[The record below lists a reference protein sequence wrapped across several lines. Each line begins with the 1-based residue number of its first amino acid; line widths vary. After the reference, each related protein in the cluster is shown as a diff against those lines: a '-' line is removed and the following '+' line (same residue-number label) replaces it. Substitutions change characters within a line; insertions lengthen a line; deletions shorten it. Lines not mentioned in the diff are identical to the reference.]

1 VKCYN
6 RAMAQSKKIVIIGSG
21 SAAYTAAIYAARAN
35 MDPLVFGGVS
45 MGGQLMI
52 TSEIENFPGFPE
64 PIAGPELMERMQKQV
79 ERLGVK
85 IINEYVAKVDLKNG
99 SPFFVETTE
108 GTAASAQALII
119 ATGAN
124 AKWLGIE
131 SEKRMMGHGVS
142 ACATCDGF
150 FFKNKEVVGV
160 GGGDTAMEEA
170 TFLTKFATKV
180 VVVHRRDSLRASKI
194 MADRAKNNPKISFVW
209 DSVIDEVLGG
219 DHVEGVKLKN
229 IKTNA
234 VTEIK
239 TGGLFMAIGHQPTT
253 GFLGSQLK
261 LDENG
266 YIVADDRTR
275 TSMPGVFAAGD
286 VMDHRYRQ
294 AITAAGN
301 GCKAALE
308 AERWLADQ
316 GTH

>member
-1 VKCYN
+1 
-6 RAMAQSKKIVIIGSG
+6 MAIEERKVIVIGSG
-21 SAAYTAAIYAARAN
+21 SAAYTAAIYAARASL
-35 MDPLVFGGVS
+35 DPLVFGGVS

-52 TSEIENFPGFPE
+52 TSDVENFPGFAE
-64 PIAGPELMERMQKQV
+64 PITGPDLMERMQKQV

-85 IINEYVAKVDLKNG
+85 IVREYVSKVDLSKR
-99 SPFFVETTE
+99 PFTVETTE
-108 GTAASAQALII
+108 GTKASAQALIV

-131 SEKRMMGHGVS
+131 SEKKLMGHGVS

-150 FFKNKEVVGV
+150 FFKNKEVVVV

-170 TFLTKFATKV
+170 NFLTKFASKV

-194 MADRAKNNPKISFVW
+194 MAERARKNPKISFVW
-209 DSVIDEVLGG
+209 DSAIDEVTG
-219 DHVEGVKLKN
+219 DGHVDGVKLRN
-229 IKTNA
+229 L
-234 VTEIK
+234 K
-239 TGGLFMAIGHQPTT
+239 TGVLTPLKCDGVFVAIGHEPTVN
-253 GFLGSQLK
+253 FLDGQLK

-266 YIVADDRTR
+266 YVIADDRTR
-275 TSMPGVFAAGD
+275 TSVEGVFAAGD

-316 GTH
+316 GVH

>member
-1 VKCYN
+1 
-6 RAMAQSKKIVIIGSG
+6 MAQSKKVVIIGSG

-35 MDPLVFGGVS
+35 LDPLVFGGVA

-52 TSEIENFPGFPE
+52 TSDVENFPGFPE
-64 PIAGPELMERMQKQV
+64 PVTGPDLMERMQKQV
-79 ERLGVK
+79 ERLGVT
-85 IINEYVAKVDLKNG
+85 IVREYVSKVDL
-99 SPFFVETTE
+99 SRRPFYVETTE

-124 AKWLGIE
+124 AKWLGIP
-131 SEKRMMGHGVS
+131 SEKALMGHGVS

-150 FFKNKEVVGV
+150 FFKNKDVLVV

-170 TFLTKFATKV
+170 NFLTKFASKV
-180 VVVHRRDSLRASKI
+180 TVVHRRDTLRASKI
-194 MADRAKNNPKISFVW
+194 MADRAKKNPKISFLW
-209 DSVIDEVLGG
+209 DSAIEEVTG
-219 DHVEGVKLKN
+219 DGHVDGAKLKN
-229 IKTNA
+229 L
-234 VTEIK
+234 K
-239 TGGLFMAIGHQPTT
+239 TGAITPVKCDGIFVAIGHTPTT
-253 GFLGSQLK
+253 GFLNGALK
-261 LDENG
+261 TNEAG

-275 TSMPGVFAAGD
+275 TSVEGVFAAGD
-286 VMDHRYRQ
+286 VMDDRYRQ

>member
-1 VKCYN
+1 MSY
-6 RAMAQSKKIVIIGSG
+6 SKKIVIIGSG

-35 MDPLVFGGVS
+35 LDPLVFGGVA

-52 TSEIENFPGFPE
+52 TSDVENFPGFPE
-64 PIAGPELMERMQKQV
+64 PVMGPELMERMKKQV

-85 IINEYVAKVDLKNG
+85 IIQEYVEKVDFSKR
-99 SPFFVETTE
+99 PFTVVSTE
-108 GTAASAQALII
+108 GTTATAEAVIV

-131 SEKRMMGHGVS
+131 SEKKLMGHGVS

-150 FFKNKEVVGV
+150 FFKNKEVVVV

-170 TFLTKFATKV
+170 NFLTKFATKV
-180 VVVHRRDSLRASKI
+180 TVVHRRDTFRASKI
-194 MADRAKNNPKISFVW
+194 MLERAKKNPKIAWKLNAAV
-209 DSVIDEVLGG
+209 DEVLGNG
-219 DHVEGVKLKN
+219 HVSAVRLKDL
-229 IKTNA
+229 
-234 VTEIK
+234 K
-239 TGGLFMAIGHQPTT
+239 TGQTEDFKTEGLFIAIGHEPTT
-253 GFLGSQLK
+253 KFLGGQLK

-266 YIVADDRTR
+266 YVVTDDRTR
-275 TSMPGVFAAGD
+275 TSVEGVFAAGD

-316 GTH
+316 GSH